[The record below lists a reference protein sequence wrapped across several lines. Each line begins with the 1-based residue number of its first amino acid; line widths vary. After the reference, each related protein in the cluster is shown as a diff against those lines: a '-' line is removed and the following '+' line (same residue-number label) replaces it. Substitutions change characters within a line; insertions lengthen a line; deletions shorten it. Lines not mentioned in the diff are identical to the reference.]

1 MTTEPRMGLCPHQRV
16 RALCPTCAPRWMRRY
31 RDDFDRIEIEYERI
45 EDQMAPRIEPGV
57 QLSRGFD
64 PLFDVDGEHAPSMQV
79 RRYEQEHMED
89 WR

>member
-1 MTTEPRMGLCPHQRV
+1 MTAESRMADCPHQRV
-16 RALCPTCAPRWMRRY
+16 RAVCPTCAPRWMRRY

-64 PLFDVDGEHAPSMQV
+64 PLYPDGEHNPSATIQ
-79 RRYEQEHMED
+79 RWEQEAWED